1 MINLLKGI
9 NLGKENKEE
18 EVKQFVSD
26 KEEDKKSS
34 SLNEVNKQIQEHKKI
49 GSLLSNALKPSK
61 EVENE
66 VGELQEEIKKEEEKK
81 KEEEI
86 EEKEEELNSEE
97 KEEKRRREEH
107 QINEYSR
114 FNYFFENKM
123 IKNIKNEGEEQLLSN
138 FSKEPTE
145 ARIKDKLR
153 LRYLDKEQLIPNKKY
168 FLNGI
173 RIKSKN
179 ETCPKN
185 TQKIVIQNVSV
196 KSNEVRILGNE
207 KMNRGKYKTMP
218 EDIDI
223 VIQEKFEEKKEEV
236 NKHRENKTEEPTTQ
250 GDCIIFYYIII
261 YNKNGIR
268 RGNVSRFKA

>member
-86 EEKEEELNSEE
+86 EEKEEELNS
-97 KEEKRRREEH
+97 
-107 QINEYSR
+107 
-114 FNYFFENKM
+114 
-123 IKNIKNEGEEQLLSN
+123 
-138 FSKEPTE
+138 
-145 ARIKDKLR
+145 
-153 LRYLDKEQLIPNKKY
+153 
-168 FLNGI
+168 
-173 RIKSKN
+173 
-179 ETCPKN
+179 
-185 TQKIVIQNVSV
+185 
-196 KSNEVRILGNE
+196 
-207 KMNRGKYKTMP
+207 
-218 EDIDI
+218 
-223 VIQEKFEEKKEEV
+223 
-236 NKHRENKTEEPTTQ
+236 
-250 GDCIIFYYIII
+250 
-261 YNKNGIR
+261 
-268 RGNVSRFKA
+268 

>member
-34 SLNEVNKQIQEHKKI
+34 SLNEVNKQIQGHKKI
-49 GSLLSNALKPSK
+49 GSLLSNAVKPSK

-66 VGELQEEIKKEEEKK
+66 VGELQEEIK
-81 KEEEI
+81 
-86 EEKEEELNSEE
+86 

-123 IKNIKNEGEEQLLSN
+123 IKNIKNEGEDQLLSN

-145 ARIKDKLR
+145 ARIKDK

-185 TQKIVIQNVSV
+185 TQKIVIHNISV

-250 GDCIIFYYIII
+250 GDCIIF
-261 YNKNGIR
+261 
-268 RGNVSRFKA
+268 

>member
-34 SLNEVNKQIQEHKKI
+34 SLNEVNKQIQGHKKI
-49 GSLLSNALKPSK
+49 GSLLSNAVKPSK

-123 IKNIKNEGEEQLLSN
+123 IKNIKNEGEDQLLSN

-145 ARIKDKLR
+145 ARIKDK

-185 TQKIVIQNVSV
+185 TQKIVIHNISV
-196 KSNEVRILGNE
+196 KSSEVRILGNE

-250 GDCIIFYYIII
+250 GDCIIF
-261 YNKNGIR
+261 
-268 RGNVSRFKA
+268 

>member
-123 IKNIKNEGEEQLLSN
+123 IKNIKNEGEDQLLSN

-145 ARIKDKLR
+145 ARIKDK

-196 KSNEVRILGNE
+196 QSNEVRILGNE

-250 GDCIIFYYIII
+250 GDCIIF
-261 YNKNGIR
+261 
-268 RGNVSRFKA
+268 